1 MSTSGPAARTYL
13 VRLGGEVTTKSRR
26 VRQRFQQKLVQN
38 LRDALTAHQV
48 PFRHVENQ
56 WSRLLVRGDDST
68 AGVLRRVFGVQS
80 FSPIEGF
87 APCQLEQ
94 IVRVGT
100 ELYHARVQGRRYAV
114 RAHRSG
120 GCSLSAQRV
129 NETLGAALNPGA
141 KVDLD
146 HPDITVHVLMTPQG
160 AMFYHQVIPGPGGLP
175 VGVQGKAVALISGGF
190 DSAVAAWH
198 VLRRGVELHYVFFNL
213 AGAAYQRLV
222 VSVAKVLSDL
232 WSYGYRPELHVV
244 DFEPVVRA
252 LRSDVNPKYVQVVLK
267 RLMYRAGCQVA
278 REIDAQALVTG
289 EALGQVSSQTLKNL
303 AAIQPAADLLVLRP
317 LVGLD
322 KEDIIAQS
330 RQVGTYAL
338 SSKVQEYC
346 ALVPEKPVTAARIEA
361 VDNEEG
367 KLPPGLL
374 APLVAQRRV
383 LDLRSLD
390 ISDLVVESI
399 YIDHVPPG
407 AEVVDCR
414 PEYQYEA
421 WHYPGA
427 VNLPLEELI
436 DRFKHLDRQRTYVLY
451 CPFGLQSAAVAE
463 KMQQAGYEAYSFRG
477 GTAALRRWMQQQ
489 GIPQDDPLLP
499 DPRD

>member
-1 MSTSGPAARTYL
+1 MTSASQSARTYL
-13 VRLGGEVTTKSRR
+13 VRLGGEVTNKSRR

-38 LRDALTAHQV
+38 LRDALAAHQV
-48 PFRHVENQ
+48 PFRQVENQ
-56 WSRLLVRGDDST
+56 WSRLLVQGDDS
-68 AGVLRRVFGVQS
+68 AAEVLRRTFGVQS

-87 APCQLEQ
+87 APCELEQ
-94 IVRVGT
+94 IVQVGKQ
-100 ELYHARVQGRRYAV
+100 LYHQKVQGRTYAV

-120 GCSLSAQRV
+120 GCRISAQRV

-141 KVDLD
+141 TVNLD

-175 VGVQGKAVALISGGF
+175 VGVQGKAVALLSGGF

-222 VSVAKVLSDL
+222 VSVAKVLADL
-232 WSYGYRPELHVV
+232 WSYGYRPQLHVV

-252 LRSDVNPKYVQVVLK
+252 LRTQVNPKYVQVVLK
-267 RLMYRAGCQVA
+267 RLMYRAGSQVA
-278 REIDAQALVTG
+278 RELDAQAIVTG

-303 AAIQPAADLLVLRP
+303 AAIQPAADVLVLRP

-330 RQVGTYAL
+330 RTVGTYAL
-338 SSKVQEYC
+338 SCKVQEYC

-367 KLPPGLL
+367 KLSPELL
-374 APLVAQRRV
+374 PPLVRDRRV
-383 LDLRSLD
+383 LDLRRLD
-390 ISDLVVESI
+390 VEELVVESI
-399 YIDHVPPG
+399 YIDHVPQG
-407 AEVVDCR
+407 AQVIDCR
-414 PEYQYEA
+414 PEYQFDA

-427 VNLPLEELI
+427 KNLPLEELI
-436 DRFKHLDRQRTYVLY
+436 DSFKHLDRRQCYVLY

-463 KMQQAGYEAYSFRG
+463 KMQQAGFEAYSFRG
-477 GTAALRRWMQQQ
+477 GTPALRRWMQAQ
-489 GIPQDDPLLP
+489 GITEDDPLVP